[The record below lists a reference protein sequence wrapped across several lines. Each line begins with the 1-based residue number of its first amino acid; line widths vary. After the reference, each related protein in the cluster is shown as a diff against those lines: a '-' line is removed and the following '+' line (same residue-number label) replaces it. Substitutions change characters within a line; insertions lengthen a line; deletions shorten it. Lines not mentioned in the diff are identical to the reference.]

1 MTTPRN
7 AEPVR
12 TTTDADSLGVLGL
25 QDVTPADTKEPA
37 ASRDGRADRI
47 LTAAALVAG
56 GFLTGAIA
64 TFLHRARFD
73 AGFGPVWLGIV
84 ASLLVI
90 TLIAVGIRLY
100 LRERIYVTSFAA
112 GVIVAVVA
120 LAMLTFGH
128 SAIIL
133 ADLVSTIW
141 AAGAP
146 LLVSLIAAWP
156 RLPERRERYSEHQS
170 TISKEAQ
177 S

>member
-1 MTTPRN
+1 MTTPSN
-7 AEPVR
+7 ADAVR
-12 TTTDADSLGVLGL
+12 PATDADGIGALGL
-25 QDVTPADTKEPA
+25 QDATPADAETSA
-37 ASRDGRADRI
+37 APGEGRADRI
-47 LTAAALVAG
+47 LTAVALIAG

-90 TLIAVGIRLY
+90 TLLAVGIRLY
-100 LRERIYVTSFAA
+100 LRERIYATSFAV
-112 GVIVAVVA
+112 GVILAVVA

-146 LLVSLIAAWP
+146 LLVSLVAAWP
-156 RLPERRERYSEHQS
+156 RLPERSGRYSEHQS